1 MEKGALRR
9 RNFCILLF
17 SDVDSVN
24 CLFFCAWVSKNEGA
38 GWTAPRFAEKK
49 TKDSNSR
56 RCQRAS
62 VETVQGGC
70 DMDWSDKA
78 WRDKIKS
85 NHRRNTLVQIGRHKM
100 LYLFIL
106 PCVIWLI
113 VFCYIPMGGIVLAFK
128 NYKFNLGIY
137 GSPWAGFKH
146 FNEFISS
153 PEFWITIKNTLQI
166 SVLKMLVC
174 FPAPVILALLLNEV
188 KQQRFKRVVQTV
200 SYLPN
205 FVSWVVVVSLMRAL
219 FTPYG
224 GLINDIRKMMGLESV
239 FIMGQKGA
247 FLPLVVFSDL
257 WKNIGWGSIVYLA
270 AITAVDQQLYEA
282 ATIDGASHFQQVLH
296 VTLPGIMQ
304 TIGIMFIMNVGNLL
318 NAGYDQI
325 LLLQQPANTE
335 LSQVLD
341 TYVIQTGIKYGKFE
355 YATAIGLFKSMFALI
370 MVVGTNYLAKR
381 YAEVGLW

>member
-1 MEKGALRR
+1 MQIVRLDFPVKMCRQLSTG
-9 RNFCILLF
+9 
-17 SDVDSVN
+17 DT
-24 CLFFCAWVSKNEGA
+24 KNQDHVGYMIQ
-38 GWTAPRFAEKK
+38 GR
-49 TKDSNSR
+49 
-56 RCQRAS
+56 
-62 VETVQGGC
+62 GGC
-70 DMDWSDKA
+70 MVSTNVSRTKTSKT
-78 WRDKIKS
+78 RRIKK
-85 NHRRNTLVQIGRHKM
+85 LCIQIYRHKM

-106 PCVIWLI
+106 PCFIWLI
-113 VFCYIPMGGIVLAFK
+113 IFSYVPMGGIVLAFK

-146 FNEFISS
+146 FDAFISS
-153 PEFWITIKNTLQI
+153 PEFWITIRNTLRI
-166 SVLKMLVC
+166 SVLKLVLC
-174 FPAPVILALLLNEV
+174 FPAPIILALLLNEV
-188 KQQRFKRVVQTV
+188 RQPQLKRVVQTV

-205 FVSWVVVVSLMRAL
+205 FVSWVVVVSLMRTL

-224 GLINDIRKMMGLESV
+224 GLINDIRKAMGMNAV
-239 FIMGQKGA
+239 FIMGQKDA
-247 FLPLVVFSDL
+247 FLPLVVFSDM

-282 ATIDGASHFQQVLH
+282 ATIDGANHFQQVWH

-325 LLLQQPANTE
+325 LLLQQPANNE
-335 LSQVLD
+335 ISQVLD

-355 YATAIGLFKSMFALI
+355 YATAIGLFKSVFSLV
-370 MVVGTNYLAKR
+370 MVVSTNYIARK

>member
-1 MEKGALRR
+1 
-9 RNFCILLF
+9 
-17 SDVDSVN
+17 
-24 CLFFCAWVSKNEGA
+24 
-38 GWTAPRFAEKK
+38 
-49 TKDSNSR
+49 
-56 RCQRAS
+56 
-62 VETVQGGC
+62 
-70 DMDWSDKA
+70 MDWSDKA

-153 PEFWITIKNTLQI
+153 PEFWITIKNTLRI

-239 FIMGQKGA
+239 FIMGQKSA

-355 YATAIGLFKSMFALI
+355 YATAIGLFKSVFALI

>member
-1 MEKGALRR
+1 MVSTNASCTRTTKAIRR
-9 RNFCILLF
+9 
-17 SDVDSVN
+17 
-24 CLFFCAWVSKNEGA
+24 
-38 GWTAPRFAEKK
+38 KK
-49 TKDSNSR
+49 LWI
-56 RCQRAS
+56 Q
-62 VETVQGGC
+62 
-70 DMDWSDKA
+70 
-78 WRDKIKS
+78 IK
-85 NHRRNTLVQIGRHKM
+85 RHKM

-106 PCVIWLI
+106 PCFIWLI
-113 VFCYIPMGGIVLAFK
+113 IFSYVPMGGVVLAFK

-137 GSPWAGFKH
+137 GSPWAGMKH
-146 FNEFISS
+146 FNEFINA
-153 PEFWITIKNTLQI
+153 PEFWMTIRNTLRI
-166 SVLKMLVC
+166 SALKLIVC

-188 KQQRFKRVVQTV
+188 RQAKLKRVVQTV

-224 GLINDIRKMMGLESV
+224 GLINDIRKAMGLDAV
-239 FIMGQKGA
+239 FIMGQKNA

-282 ATIDGASHFQQVLH
+282 ATIDGASHFQQVVH

-325 LLLQQPANTE
+325 LLLQQPANNE
-335 LSQVLD
+335 ISQVLD
-341 TYVIQTGIKYGKFE
+341 TYVIETGIRYGKFE
-355 YATAIGLFKSMFALI
+355 YATAIGLFKSVFSLG
-370 MVVGTNYLAKR
+370 MVVGTNYLARK